1 MLEAASATAERGAAL
16 DAASASQRQIE
27 RLERL
32 LEDSRVAQA
41 RAALGE
47 AQAVEAV
54 RQQQRE
60 STPVAQ
66 ASVGSGGRGI
76 DEATAAAFA
85 ALVASRDALARELS
99 ALRQDGAAG
108 HTHGESTAEDSH
120 ASGSRH
126 AGGGSG
132 SSSGAYS
139 PREAQAAAVLASE
152 ARELLQR
159 CDAIEE
165 AAGGPPVG
173 RQLRPVG
180 AQAQAQAEAKAQAA
194 PARARATGNVSAT

>member
-16 DAASASQRQIE
+16 DAASASQRHVE

-47 AQAVEAV
+47 AQAVETV

-60 STPVAQ
+60 SPVAQ
-66 ASVGSGGRGI
+66 ASAGSGGRGI

-85 ALVASRDALARELS
+85 ALVASRDALAQELS
-99 ALRQDGAAG
+99 ALRHDGAAG
-108 HTHGESTAEDSH
+108 HAHGESTAEDSH

-126 AGGGSG
+126 AGGGGSG

-139 PREAQAAAVLASE
+139 PREAQAAAVLATE

-165 AAGGPPVG
+165 AAGGPPAG

-180 AQAQAQAEAKAQAA
+180 AQAQAHAEAKA
-194 PARARATGNVSAT
+194 PARARATGSV